1 LELDPQIR
9 AFLHSPM
16 GQLPPIAQLTAQML
30 RAALRQF
37 PAPRLAPPISST
49 RDLSVPGATGAIRVR
64 LYRPAESEALPL
76 VVFFH
81 GGGFVIC
88 DIEVY
93 DDLCRLLATYSGC
106 AVASVEYRLAP
117 ETPFPGPLEDCY
129 SALKHL
135 AAQARTLGVDPAR
148 LAVAGDSAGGNL
160 ATATAQLARARG
172 GPALRYQGLLYPA
185 LDPACASRSQRELG
199 DGYLLSRELMRWFW
213 SCYLGSPQDAENPL
227 AAPLLAEVAGLPP
240 ATIITGEFDPLR
252 DEGEA
257 YADRLREGGV
267 AVIARRYLG
276 MIHGFASMPYV
287 TPVANHALADLGADL
302 HTALS
307 P

>member
-1 LELDPQIR
+1 
-9 AFLHSPM
+9 
-16 GQLPPIAQLTAQML
+16 
-30 RAALRQF
+30 
-37 PAPRLAPPISST
+37 
-49 RDLSVPGATGAIRVR
+49 
-64 LYRPAESEALPL
+64 
-76 VVFFH
+76 
-81 GGGFVIC
+81 
-88 DIEVY
+88 
-93 DDLCRLLATYSGC
+93 
-106 AVASVEYRLAP
+106 
-117 ETPFPGPLEDCY
+117 
-129 SALKHL
+129 
-135 AAQARTLGVDPAR
+135 
-148 LAVAGDSAGGNL
+148 
-160 ATATAQLARARG
+160 
-172 GPALRYQGLLYPA
+172 
-185 LDPACASRSQRELG
+185 
-199 DGYLLSRELMRWFW
+199 MRWFW